1 MMGAH
6 FLTGRVGFGLVT
18 VLENSREN
26 GFLTR
31 KLGRSLTKYFSELFL
46 NRVLFSIFLKTI
58 EDYV

>member
-26 GFLTR
+26 SFLTR
-31 KLGRSLTKYFSELFL
+31 KHTGQ
-46 NRVLFSIFLKTI
+46 IFDKI
-58 EDYV
+58 FFGIIP